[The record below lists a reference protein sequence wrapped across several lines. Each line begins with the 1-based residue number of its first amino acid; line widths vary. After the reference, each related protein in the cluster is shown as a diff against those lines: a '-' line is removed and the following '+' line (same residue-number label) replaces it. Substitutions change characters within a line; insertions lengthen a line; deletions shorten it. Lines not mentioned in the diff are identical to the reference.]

1 MNFRP
6 TLAAMAV
13 AEVME
18 AVAVM
23 DLSNSVVETQ

>member
-6 TLAAMAV
+6 TRAAMAAV
-13 AEVME
+13 AVME

>member
-6 TLAAMAV
+6 TRAAMAV
-13 AEVME
+13 VEVLE

>member
-6 TLAAMAV
+6 TRAAMAV
-13 AEVME
+13 VE